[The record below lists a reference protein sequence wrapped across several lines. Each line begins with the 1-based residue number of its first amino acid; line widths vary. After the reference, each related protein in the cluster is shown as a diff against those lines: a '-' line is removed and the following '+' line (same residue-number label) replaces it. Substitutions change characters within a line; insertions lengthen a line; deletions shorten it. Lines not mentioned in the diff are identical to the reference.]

1 MPALAAEAGLAA
13 VSVKD
18 ETDRLGLPAFK
29 VLGASW
35 AIERALADAPGVH
48 TLVAASAGNHGRA
61 VARVAALRGLRCR
74 VLLPARSDP
83 ARRDAIAGEG
93 AEVVVVDGDYEDAV
107 RLAAA
112 AGREPGVL
120 EVADVGASA
129 AAHDVIDGYATLF
142 GEVAEQAEAPFD
154 VLIVPVGV
162 GSLAA
167 AAARFGA
174 ASGARVIG
182 VEPATAACLTASLA
196 AGGPT
201 TVPTPGTAMAGM
213 DCAEVSIAAWPSL
226 RDGIAGTVLVED
238 GELPS
243 ATELLA
249 ANGLR
254 VGECGAAP
262 VAALRALASDPSA
275 APLRDALGLASGSR
289 AALVAT
295 EGMTH

>member
-35 AIERALADAPGVH
+35 AVERALAAAPDVR

-74 VLLPARSDP
+74 VLLPARS
-83 ARRDAIAGEG
+83 
-93 AEVVVVDGDYEDAV
+93 
-107 RLAAA
+107 
-112 AGREPGVL
+112 
-120 EVADVGASA
+120 
-129 AAHDVIDGYATLF
+129 
-142 GEVAEQAEAPFD
+142 
-154 VLIVPVGV
+154 
-162 GSLAA
+162 
-167 AAARFGA
+167 
-174 ASGARVIG
+174 
-182 VEPATAACLTASLA
+182 
-196 AGGPT
+196 
-201 TVPTPGTAMAGM
+201 AGM
-213 DCAEVSIAAWPSL
+213 DCAEVSSAAWPAL

-238 GELPS
+238 GELPP

-262 VAALRALASDPSA
+262 VAALRALANDPAA

-289 AALVAT
+289 AVLVAT
-295 EGMTH
+295 EGITH